1 MKFFISRSGLEYI
14 TRHLDREKF
23 YNLLSDRLKKL
34 QNFEIEQKKE
44 FFVSKLTVTV
54 KEVNT
59 GHITGVSGGL
69 KGVSLGFQPIRER
82 KLNWFNLGFFASSI
96 TRR

>member
-59 GHITGVSGGL
+59 GFTKIPARGR
-69 KGVSLGFQPIRER
+69 SLGSQPIRER
-82 KLNWFNLGFFASSI
+82 ELNWFNSGFFAPSI
-96 TRR
+96 T

>member
-59 GHITGVSGGL
+59 GFGSL
-69 KGVSLGFQPIRER
+69 KYAYILYKG
-82 KLNWFNLGFFASSI
+82 
-96 TRR
+96 RRLF

>member
-1 MKFFISRSGLEYI
+1 MKFFISRNGLEYI

-59 GHITGVSGGL
+59 GCGSHKYANVS
-69 KGVSLGFQPIRER
+69 FIWRPP
-82 KLNWFNLGFFASSI
+82 
-96 TRR
+96 

>member
-54 KEVNT
+54 KEVNYQ
-59 GHITGVSGGL
+59 ID
-69 KGVSLGFQPIRER
+69 
-82 KLNWFNLGFFASSI
+82 SS
-96 TRR
+96 

>member
-54 KEVNT
+54 KEVTT
-59 GHITGVSGGL
+59 GCVSH
-69 KGVSLGFQPIRER
+69 KYA
-82 KLNWFNLGFFASSI
+82 NL
-96 TRR
+96 

>member
-44 FFVSKLTVTV
+44 FFVSKLIVTV
-54 KEVNT
+54 KEVNPARWR
-59 GHITGVSGGL
+59 SG
-69 KGVSLGFQPIRER
+69 SQPIRQREI
-82 KLNWFNLGFFASSI
+82 NWFNSGFFAPSI

>member
-44 FFVSKLTVTV
+44 FFVSKFIVTV

-59 GHITGVSGGL
+59 ENIKKIPARGR
-69 KGVSLGFQPIRER
+69 SLGYQPMRER
-82 KLNWFNLGFFASSI
+82 ELNWFNSGFFAPSI

>member
-59 GHITGVSGGL
+59 GFGCEL
-69 KGVSLGFQPIRER
+69 R
-82 KLNWFNLGFFASSI
+82 SSKAGANQR
-96 TRR
+96 T

>member
-44 FFVSKLTVTV
+44 FFVSKFTVTV

-59 GHITGVSGGL
+59 GCRSLKYASVVFIGRPRPSSDWIDGGSQSENAI
-69 KGVSLGFQPIRER
+69 KAF
-82 KLNWFNLGFFASSI
+82 K
-96 TRR
+96 